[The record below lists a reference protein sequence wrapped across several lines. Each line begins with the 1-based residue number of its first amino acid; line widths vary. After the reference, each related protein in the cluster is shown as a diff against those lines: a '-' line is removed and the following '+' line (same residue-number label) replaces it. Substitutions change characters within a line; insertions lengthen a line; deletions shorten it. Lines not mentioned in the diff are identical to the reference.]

1 MDPAVHFVAQSI
13 ADAQSGGGFPGVLN
27 VEIVGF
33 AAHRGFIELV
43 SLGRQAGGRGHG
55 IGIGCRG
62 EKAGERIRE
71 RISSMDIMLAAGGRN
86 HDGRISSTPSEGVQP
101 VGIRSKNRGIAVE
114 SQFRTPFEGMRASP
128 IDQVV
133 FELVDIPIGTE
144 DGSVGRIEALKK
156 TITEGH
162 GRLGMVAGDENR
174 RAANIAQSRLIAE
187 VRSGGARIFYRGIAL
202 MIEEFHPKI
211 RIHRGLIGVRG
222 WPGDLIAAEAQKQGG
237 FIRKSMIEPER
248 SLIRIGDHF
257 GRCGIGA
264 RAVSAVRIVRQRIP
278 GDQRRDAA
286 VHWNDQC
293 IAGKSGGI
301 DSLSL

>member
-1 MDPAVHFVAQSI
+1 MLCFMDPAVHFVAQSI

-114 SQFRTPFEGMRASP
+114 SQFRSPFEGMRAARV
-128 IDQVV
+128 DHVV
-133 FELVDIPIGTE
+133 FELVDVPVRTK
-144 DGSVGRIEALKK
+144 DGSVGSIEALKK
-156 TITEGH
+156 TVAKGNR
-162 GRLGMVAGDENR
+162 RLRVVAGDEKR
-174 RAANIAQSRLIAE
+174 RAANVAQRRLIAE
-187 VRSGGARIFYRGIAL
+187 VWSGSARVFYRGITL
-202 MIEEFHPKI
+202 MVEESHPKI
-211 RIHRGLIGVRG
+211 RM
-222 WPGDLIAAEAQKQGG
+222 D
-237 FIRKSMIEPER
+237 
-248 SLIRIGDHF
+248 
-257 GRCGIGA
+257 
-264 RAVSAVRIVRQRIP
+264 
-278 GDQRRDAA
+278 
-286 VHWNDQC
+286 
-293 IAGKSGGI
+293 
-301 DSLSL
+301 